1 MKGDFKG
8 DFNMIVQNIHLHS
21 FFQLYDLS
29 TLINTPTYYQSQN
42 PTCID
47 HFLTNRKTFCKLSQ
61 NFEIGLSDHYKW
73 ISAIMKSGSFNE
85 PSRMKICR
93 SYKTFYNENF
103 NTALIAS
110 LDTVINN
117 KY

>member
-47 HFLTNRKTFCKLSQ
+47 HFLTNRKTFLNYLKTLKLVYQ
-61 NFEIGLSDHYKW
+61 TT
-73 ISAIMKSGSFNE
+73 ISGFQQ
-85 PSRMKICR
+85 
-93 SYKTFYNENF
+93 
-103 NTALIAS
+103 
-110 LDTVINN
+110 
-117 KY
+117 